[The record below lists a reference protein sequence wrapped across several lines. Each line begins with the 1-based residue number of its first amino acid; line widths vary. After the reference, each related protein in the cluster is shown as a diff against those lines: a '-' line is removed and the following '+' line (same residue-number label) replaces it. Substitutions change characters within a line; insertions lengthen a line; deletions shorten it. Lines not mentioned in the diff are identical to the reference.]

1 MFWEFPSFTRIF
13 NGLQYNSKVWP
24 RFINVLESFSN
35 KDSLFINDEIGQ
47 IGVLYNENLPQ
58 GINTNEMK

>member
-1 MFWEFPSFTRIF
+1 MFWKFSSFIRIF

-24 RFINVLESFSN
+24 RFINVLESFSI

-47 IGVLYNENLPQ
+47 IGVLYNGNLPQ
-58 GINTNEMK
+58 GINTIEMK